1 MGEGSKPVVPQ
12 GTGGAHCHWSY
23 RKKEKKN
30 PLYSWERT
38 RKGPEPRLLQVIML
52 GRVRITKTQGPKAC
66 VSMKLEQDGRE
77 AVFLT
82 LTPTISLP
90 STK

>member
-1 MGEGSKPVVPQ
+1 MGPIAAAVIGEKR
-12 GTGGAHCHWSY
+12 GG
-23 RKKEKKN
+23 EN
-30 PLYSWERT
+30 PLYSWERII
-38 RKGPEPRLLQVIML
+38 RGHNAGEGQNHRDP
-52 GRVRITKTQGPKAC
+52 GTQSLCKY
-66 VSMKLEQDGRE
+66 EQDGRE